1 MTKAMELLNEI
12 NGASN
17 DKLFNNI
24 GRTKDILA
32 ILNIIE
38 HEILEVDNPYHN
50 IISDKYNKLL
60 YLIRKEAFKEIPPLV
75 DLAVKHEK
83 GYIFY
88 ITEIFDNKYL
98 INDMYEILSL
108 LNRTDI
114 VSIFTCKNNV
124 EESYEIEK
132 INTDVEESRGEVI

>member
-38 HEILEVDNPYHN
+38 HEILEDANPDHD
-50 IISDKYNKLL
+50 IISNKYNKLL
-60 YLIRKEAFKEIPPLV
+60 DLIRKEAFKEIPPLV

>member
-60 YLIRKEAFKEIPPLV
+60 DLIRKEAFKEIPPLV

>member
-38 HEILEVDNPYHN
+38 HEILEVDNQYHN

-60 YLIRKEAFKEIPPLV
+60 DLIRKEAFKEIPPLV